1 MKQKG
6 RMTVKEATAK
16 AFLNMNQEFHAPKL
30 CETVRLLVGRPMLM
44 DGTILRR
51 LRELR
56 NDEPVNFMYTVKDAE
71 ASLYQK
77 SKIAC

>member
-1 MKQKG
+1 MKAVKG
-6 RMTVKEATAK
+6 RMSVRKATAV
-16 AFLNMNQEFHAPKL
+16 AYNNMKKEFHAPQL

-56 NDEPVNFMYTVKDAE
+56 NDEPETFLYRVKDSE
-71 ASLYQK
+71 ESLYQK
-77 SKIAC
+77 AV